1 MALTGDIERS
11 ILSAVCW
18 NYCYVIEGIGY

>member
-1 MALTGDIERS
+1 MALTGILKLS
-11 ILSAVCW
+11 IFSAVCW